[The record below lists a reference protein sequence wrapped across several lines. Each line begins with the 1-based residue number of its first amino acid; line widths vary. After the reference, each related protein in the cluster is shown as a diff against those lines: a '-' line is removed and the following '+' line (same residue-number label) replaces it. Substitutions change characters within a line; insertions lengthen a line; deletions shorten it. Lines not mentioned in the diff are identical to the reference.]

1 MSPHAEVTGDLQ
13 EMRARNEVHRAQ
25 REHLRDMDL
34 DDQDV
39 SVLRAYSFF
48 LLHHDAFDEALDV
61 HRRTLELDPASPLST
76 KITAEMFYVAR
87 RYDECIAECR
97 KAFTLEPNDSNLML
111 SLWLGRCWNIKGG
124 SEKPLTPTSM
134 AGSRAG
140 TSRSPGN

>member
-1 MSPHAEVTGDLQ
+1 VSPHAEVTGDLQ

-76 KITAEMFYVAR
+76 KITAEMFYAWLSIARPSGSLPATSSANEGLLNGRVFVAYR
-87 RYDECIAECR
+87 VH
-97 KAFTLEPNDSNLML
+97 
-111 SLWLGRCWNIKGG
+111 
-124 SEKPLTPTSM
+124 
-134 AGSRAG
+134 
-140 TSRSPGN
+140 